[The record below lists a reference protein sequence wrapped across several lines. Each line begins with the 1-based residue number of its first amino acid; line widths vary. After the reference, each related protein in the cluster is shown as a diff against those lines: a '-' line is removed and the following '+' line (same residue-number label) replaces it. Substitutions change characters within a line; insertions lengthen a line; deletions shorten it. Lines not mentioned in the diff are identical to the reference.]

1 MLLDMFSGKG
11 QFLRE
16 FMLRIADRYIGR
28 QVGMGTLFG
37 VLVLSLVIMMG
48 QLFKEIHP
56 LLVEHNAPIEVVLK
70 FVLNVF
76 PFSLMFTVPW
86 GFLSAVLL
94 VFGRLSSDHEV
105 TSFRVAGMS
114 LPRLAAPVFVIGAL
128 LSVGSLWLNLNIVP
142 NSKASVAQLLYEQA
156 SSNPGSLLRPGVVS
170 GGLGDASVKALIET
184 RDGEW
189 VGGFHL
195 YQTRVDD
202 DGGRTRSYVHA
213 DRATLSVL
221 REKSQLRAKLENA
234 YFETRKPDGG
244 VEVAIAGNAEPLLI
258 DLRNPGHGRVRAS
271 SLTNQ
276 AIREYLAE
284 NPDLEPHRKMRLVT
298 EAHKRYSFSMACL
311 AFAFVAVPLGLKARR
326 RDTSGGLL
334 FSLMIG
340 LGYFMFTLL
349 VDQFK
354 TETAAVIVLW
364 MPNLLCV
371 LLGLYLFRRARF
383 R

>member
-1 MLLDMFSGKG
+1 
-11 QFLRE
+11 
-16 FMLRIADRYIGR
+16 MLRISDRYIGR
-28 QVGMGTLFG
+28 QVAMGTFFG
-37 VLVLSLVIMMG
+37 VVVLSLVIMLG

-56 LLVEHNAPIEVVLK
+56 LLVEHNAPLEVVLR

-105 TSFRVAGMS
+105 TSFRVAGVS
-114 LPRLAAPVFVIGAL
+114 LPRLAAPVFLIGAL
-128 LSVGSLWLNLNIVP
+128 LSLGSLWLNLNVVP
-142 NSKASVAQLLYEQA
+142 KAKASVAQLLYDQA
-156 SSNPGSLLRPGVVS
+156 SSNPSSLLRPGVVS
-170 GGLGDASVKALIET
+170 GGLGDASVKALIES
-184 RDGEW
+184 REGEW

-195 YQTRVDD
+195 YQTRPGE

-213 DRATLSVL
+213 ERAALAVL
-221 REKSQLRAKLENA
+221 HEQSQLRAKLENA

-258 DLRNPGHGRVRAS
+258 DLRNPRHGRVRAS
-271 SLTNQ
+271 SMTNESIRGYLTD
-276 AIREYLAE
+276 
-284 NPDLEPHRKMRLVT
+284 NPDLDDRMKMRLIT

-311 AFAFVAVPLGLKARR
+311 AFAFVAVPLGIKSRR
-326 RDTSGGLL
+326 KDTSSGLL
-334 FSLMIG
+334 VSIAIG
-340 LGYFMFTLL
+340 LGYFMLTLL

-354 TETAAVIVLW
+354 TETSAVIVLW
-364 MPNLLCV
+364 TPNLLCV

>member
-1 MLLDMFSGKG
+1 MAASFCG
-11 QFLRE
+11 E

-28 QVGMGTLFG
+28 QVAMGTLYG

-48 QLFKEIHP
+48 QLFKQIHP
-56 LLVEHNAPIEVVLK
+56 LLVEHNAPLEVVLK
-70 FVLNVF
+70 FVLNVL

-128 LSVGSLWLNLNIVP
+128 LSLGSLWLNLNVVP
-142 NSKASVAQLLYEQA
+142 NSKASVTQLLYDQA
-156 SSNPGSLLRPGVVS
+156 SRNPGSLLRPGVVS
-170 GGLGDASVKALIET
+170 GGLGDASVKALIES

-195 YQTRVDD
+195 YQTRIDES
-202 DGGRTRSYVHA
+202 GERTRSYVHA
-213 DRATLSVL
+213 DRASLSVL
-221 REKSQLRAKLENA
+221 HEQSQLRAKLENA

-258 DLRNPGHGRVRAS
+258 DLRNPRHGRVRAS
-271 SLTNQ
+271 SMTNE
-276 AIREYLAE
+276 AIRQYLAE
-284 NPDLEPHRKMRLVT
+284 NPDLDDRSSMRLVT

-326 RDTSGGLL
+326 RDSSGGLL
-334 FSLMIG
+334 VSLMVG
-340 LGYFMFTLL
+340 LGYFMFTLM

-354 TETAAVIVLW
+354 TETAAIIVLW
-364 MPNLLCV
+364 TPNLLCV
-371 LLGLYLFRRARF
+371 LLGLYFFRRARF